1 MGSRK
6 RQKPNPKEETT
17 LKSGP
22 ESSQTPGKG
31 EETLRAPDPAISA
44 DEVPI
49 PGAGESAG
57 KANTGVT

>member
-31 EETLRAPDPAISA
+31 EENLRAADAATSA
-44 DEVPI
+44 DEATI
-49 PGAGESAG
+49 PDAGESAG
-57 KANTGVT
+57 NANTVGT